1 MAFAVILYFDPATE
15 AGVQALWNVL
25 ARQGISSVM
34 ARMGI
39 RPHISLAG
47 LEDLEPGPLCGVLR
61 GLSASTPPL
70 TVNLS
75 AVGTFPTAQGVVY
88 LAPAVSPALVRLH
101 AALHAR
107 LTALGLAS
115 TDYYRPENWVPHCT
129 VTINLPPDQVAAAV
143 NVCRAS
149 NVFRPAHLTEIAL
162 VEYMPIAELCV
173 FPLGDA
179 ASTPAR

>member
-15 AGVQALWNVL
+15 SSVQALWDLL
-25 ARQGISSVM
+25 ARQGISSIM
-34 ARMGI
+34 ARLGI

-47 LEDLEPGPLCGVLR
+47 LDDLEPGSLCGELR
-61 GLSASTPPL
+61 ALSETTRPL

-101 AALHAR
+101 EALHAR
-107 LTALGLAS
+107 LGALGLSSA
-115 TDYYRPENWVPHCT
+115 DYYRPGNWVPHCT

-149 NVFRPAHLTEIAL
+149 NVFRPAQLTEIAL

-173 FPLGDA
+173 FRLGDT
-179 ASTPAR
+179 ASTPAG